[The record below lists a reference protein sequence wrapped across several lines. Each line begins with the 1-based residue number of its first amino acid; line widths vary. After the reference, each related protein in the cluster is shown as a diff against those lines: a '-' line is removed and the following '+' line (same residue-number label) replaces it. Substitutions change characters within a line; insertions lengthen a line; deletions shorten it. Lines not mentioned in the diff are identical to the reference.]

1 MGGRIEVKSELG
13 KGASFLFVAAFG
25 QSAPN
30 LATGAKKDKMLSGLR
45 VLVVDDNNTNRQIV
59 ERQIANWGISSASAC
74 SGAEA
79 LATLREGIGGAPF
92 EVAILDLAMPG
103 MDGLMLAQLIKT
115 DPAIAATRLLM
126 MSSIGSRGEV
136 GADTAPIE
144 AWLTKPVK
152 QSQLFDSLAA
162 LMSADLAVVE
172 RPARTILP
180 EDPLRASRQRF
191 RVLVAED
198 NQINQEV
205 AKHQLCRL
213 GYCPELV
220 ASGAEAL
227 EALAREPFSL
237 VLMDCM
243 MPELD
248 GFAATAELRRREDGT
263 GTHTIVVAMT
273 ANAMEGDREKCLAAG
288 MDDYLGKPVQLHELT
303 AVLDHWLLGAAPAS
317 SSSEK
322 ELASIA
328 H

>member
-1 MGGRIEVKSELG
+1 L
-13 KGASFLFVAAFG
+13 G

-30 LATGAKKDKMLSGLR
+30 LATGAKKEKMLSGLR

-79 LATLREGIGGAPF
+79 LATLHEGIGGARF
-92 EVAILDLAMPG
+92 QVAILDLAMPG

-136 GADTAPIE
+136 GADGAPIE

-162 LMSADLAVVE
+162 LISTDLAVAE
-172 RPARTILP
+172 RPAGTTLP

-198 NQINQEV
+198 NPINQEV
-205 AKHQLCRL
+205 AKHQLRRL
-213 GYCPELV
+213 GYCAELV

-227 EALAREPFSL
+227 DALAHGPFQL

-288 MDDYLGKPVQLHELT
+288 MDDYLGKPVQLQELK
-303 AVLDHWLLGAAPAS
+303 AVLDHWLIGIEPPAP
-317 SSSEK
+317 SSEK
-322 ELASIA
+322 EMASIT
-328 H
+328 HRL